1 MTIYEFESMTGLE
14 KIKTLTSQAV
24 FLAKR
29 PEGCFS
35 ISLYQIEAFYVEIYF
50 HTGQHKFVTARTFN
64 NTAELEGYLGSIDI
78 SALETI

>member
-14 KIKTLTSQAV
+14 KIKALASHAV

-29 PEGCFS
+29 NEGCFS

-50 HTGQHKFVTARTFN
+50 HIGQQKFVTARTFS
-64 NTAELEGYLGSIDI
+64 NTAELDGYLGAIDI
-78 SALETI
+78 SVVEIL